1 MKPINIKE
9 ERLKEIRR
17 LQNRQWDI
25 WKLQRELGFIELE
38 KPIRHGWFK
47 EIIITEKVDRYKNKA
62 AILELYNKIERYY
75 WGRTK
80 EEAENK
86 WQNQTSKHLI
96 YKEFPTISKKQFN
109 RLSFKAQCMCTA
121 FQFRNENKKLRVRFY
136 IRIPKGAYRIKH
148 ARAYITH
155 RKRIDPELIREND
168 FINSQFNKKGYYN
181 IYEAIISWKD
191 DWNLTH
197 HKQEKLKTKRD
208 LKGLKKYTLRD
219 IINET
224 ISWENH

>member
-9 ERLKEIRR
+9 QRLKEVRR

-25 WKLQRELGFIELE
+25 WKLQRELGYIKLKE
-38 KPIRHGWFK
+38 PIRHGWYK
-47 EIIITEKVDRYKNKA
+47 EIIITERIERYKNKA
-62 AILELYNKIERYY
+62 AILEIYNKIQKYY

-80 EEAENK
+80 EEAEKK

-109 RLSFKAQCMCTA
+109 KLSFKAQCMCTA

-155 RKRIDPELIREND
+155 RKRIDPELIREDD
-168 FINSQFNKKGYYN
+168 FIKSQFNKKGYYN
-181 IYEAIISWKD
+181 IYEAMNAWKD

-197 HKQEKLKTKRD
+197 FKQEKLKTKRH
-208 LKGLKKYTLRD
+208 LKALKKYALED
-219 IINET
+219 VLNNKS
-224 ISWENH
+224 SWENH